1 MSYMAGATLQA
12 LHLVVCF
19 KGHQAMSHVML
30 LAGQT
35 PWHLDG
41 AQNEVCRRF
50 FSPVPDLLLM
60 RKVRQTT
67 WDGSSQFMKYPHRSA
82 AKTAHNGV
90 IRGIG
95 GNSMRDQQS
104 GS

>member
-12 LHLVVCF
+12 LHLVVYF

-50 FSPVPDLLLM
+50 FF
-60 RKVRQTT
+60 TC
-67 WDGSSQFMKYPHRSA
+67 A
-82 AKTAHNGV
+82 
-90 IRGIG
+90 
-95 GNSMRDQQS
+95 
-104 GS
+104 